1 MRKQNDLQMIA
12 SWSCL
17 PGPKEEILSSPSVSS
32 TWALL
37 PSLDIA
43 SRSKSKQ
50 GGEMNKRQFV
60 NSSISTASEPVGTN
74 ESPLAHLAAADWSRQ
89 KKRS

>member
-1 MRKQNDLQMIA
+1 
-12 SWSCL
+12 
-17 PGPKEEILSSPSVSS
+17 
-32 TWALL
+32 
-37 PSLDIA
+37 
-43 SRSKSKQ
+43 
-50 GGEMNKRQFV
+50 MNKRQFV